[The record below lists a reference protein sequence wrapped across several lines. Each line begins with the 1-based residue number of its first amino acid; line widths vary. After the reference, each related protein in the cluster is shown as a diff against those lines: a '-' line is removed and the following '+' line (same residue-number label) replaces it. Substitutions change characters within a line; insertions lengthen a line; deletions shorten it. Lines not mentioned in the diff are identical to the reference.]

1 MPMMNNYVM
10 RPVDNSFEILRH
22 DPIEDLT
29 NSTDYLTPDCEDFI
43 EEI

>member
-1 MPMMNNYVM
+1 MMNTCVM

-22 DPIEDLT
+22 GPIEDLT
-29 NSTDYLTPDCEDFI
+29 NSTYYLTPDCEEFI